1 MYYDKM
7 ASPHIKKMYLLWFGR
22 RERNVERERERV
34 RVRASGQGS
43 DVWAETAG
51 GRAVTRSQPP
61 SGLMTTS
68 SIPVAVDSYE
78 LDHSGS
84 ASKGT
89 EYSLRRPTAGP
100 HRSLADICKGGG
112 GAHLERAASSRATYW
127 MLHLTFIQKY
137 YEFIFFCEQ
146 LFISKIFLI
155 FQLSPIFNITKS
167 RIRHRTRYRTSINN
181 GVKEKLSISVAP

>member
-1 MYYDKM
+1 M
-7 ASPHIKKMYLLWFGR
+7 
-22 RERNVERERERV
+22 
-34 RVRASGQGS
+34 
-43 DVWAETAG
+43 
-51 GRAVTRSQPP
+51 TRSQPP

-112 GAHLERAASSRATYW
+112 GEMLILRGPLAAGLR
-127 MLHLTFIQKY
+127 IEC
-137 YEFIFFCEQ
+137 YEYI
-146 LFISKIFLI
+146 
-155 FQLSPIFNITKS
+155 
-167 RIRHRTRYRTSINN
+167 
-181 GVKEKLSISVAP
+181 